1 MSKSRDDET
10 LPQQP
15 AKAVTISDVSEAAGV
30 SITTVSR
37 VLRGDTKLSIRK
49 ETRARIFAAAKK
61 LNYAPNPAA
70 RSLRTS
76 KSMAIA
82 IILPEVENPAYA
94 PIIRGAQAAAV
105 ENGYSLLVSYCG
117 ENQNADDIY
126 RNLALKIRVDGMLVT
141 TSQSEDEGIL
151 PHDVTGVPTVL
162 VNRRTKA
169 ENNFVIV
176 DDGAG
181 ARLAVEHLVALGHR
195 RIAHLSG
202 PLRHYNSAQRAQG
215 YTDALK
221 AAGIDP
227 DPELIVESGYLTA
240 DGRVATQKLLDGC
253 RPLPTAIFCNSL
265 LVAAAAVTVCR
276 NNGLN
281 VPDDMSIVG
290 LHDGTIAEL
299 VYPPLTT
306 IRYDLFEMG
315 RQATLSL
322 LELISN
328 DGSNKK
334 QTVLAPVAFVE
345 RQSTAVPR
353 RKPTQPKR

>member
-1 MSKSRDDET
+1 MTQNPDDDPSQRDART
-10 LPQQP
+10 
-15 AKAVTISDVSEAAGV
+15 VTISDVSEAAGV

-82 IILPEVENPAYA
+82 IILPEIENPAYA

-105 ENGYSLLVSYCG
+105 DNGYSLLVSYCG
-117 ENQNADDIY
+117 ETQSPEEIY
-126 RNLALKIRVDGMLVT
+126 RNLALNIRVDGLLVT
-141 TSQSEDEGIL
+141 TSQSEDEKILHQDATGI
-151 PHDVTGVPTVL
+151 PTVL
-162 VNRRTKA
+162 VNRRTRA

-181 ARLAVEHLVALGHR
+181 ARLAVEHLVALGHQ

-202 PLRHYNSAQRAQG
+202 PLKHYNSAQRAKG
-215 YTDALK
+215 YTDALRD
-221 AAGIDP
+221 AGIAP
-227 DPELIVESGYLTA
+227 DPALIVESGYLTA
-240 DGRVATQKLLDGC
+240 DGRVSTQKLLDEC
-253 RPLPTAIFCNSL
+253 SPLPTAIFCNSL
-265 LVAAAAVTVCR
+265 LVGAAAVTVCR
-276 NNGLN
+276 ANGLK

-299 VYPPLTT
+299 IYPPLTT
-306 IRYDLFEMG
+306 VRYDLFEMG

-322 LELISN
+322 LELIGG
-328 DGSNKK
+328 DGSERK
-334 QTVLAPVAFVE
+334 QTVLAPVALIE
-345 RQSTAVPR
+345 RQSTARPR
-353 RKPTQPKR
+353 QTPPPPDP

>member
-1 MSKSRDDET
+1 MSKIPDTENDV
-10 LPQQP
+10 PQP
-15 AKAVTISDVSEAAGV
+15 PVKAVTISDVSQAAGV

-37 VLRGDTKLSIRK
+37 VLRGDKKLSIRK
-49 ETRARIFAAAKK
+49 ETRARIFAAAEK

-82 IILPEVENPAYA
+82 IILPEAENPAYA

-117 ENQNADDIY
+117 ENQSPDEIY
-126 RNLALKIRVDGMLVT
+126 RNLVLNIRVDGLLVT

-151 PHDVTGVPTVL
+151 PQEATGIPTVL
-162 VNRRTKA
+162 VNRRTVA

-181 ARLAVEHLVALGHR
+181 ARLAVEHLVSLGHR

-202 PLRHYNSAQRAQG
+202 PLRHYNSAQRAKG

-221 AAGIDP
+221 AAGIVP
-227 DPELIVESGYLTA
+227 DPALIVESGYLTEE
-240 DGRVATQKLLDGC
+240 GRVATQKLLDEC

-265 LVAAAAVTVCR
+265 LVAAVAVAVCR
-276 NNGLN
+276 KNGLV
-281 VPDDMSIVG
+281 VPTDMSIVG

-299 VYPPLTT
+299 IYPPLSTV
-306 IRYDLFEMG
+306 RYDLFEMG

-322 LELISN
+322 LEVI
-328 DGSNKK
+328 DHEGSDKK
-334 QTVLAPVAFVE
+334 QTVLAPVEFVQ

-353 RKPTQPKR
+353 K